1 MHTCIHTTSA
11 FIQYFCLY
19 LNQQT
24 AASNVWTFCVCTV
37 TCTHTPTQQT
47 YSVIH
52 LAIQLSYLFVLP
64 GIVLHHYV
72 KQQLFFFHTE
82 QYRLSTDDISVYR
95 CKSSACTFIFYDVS
109 KLFCFPSASLRRSS
123 VTYMTCVY
131 NSNTHAFFFSR
142 LSPKVWSTTFSK
154 KLPVPKNNLAASWL
168 VSRMRPLDMRASCP
182 TSLRRK
188 LSFIAEVYYTAEY
201 RT

>member
-1 MHTCIHTTSA
+1 MSGH
-11 FIQYFCLY
+11 F
-19 LNQQT
+19 
-24 AASNVWTFCVCTV
+24 VCVRWRA
-37 TCTHTPTQQT
+37 HTPTQQT

-72 KQQLFFFHTE
+72 KQQLFFHTE
-82 QYRLSTDDISVYR
+82 QYRLSTDDISVYQ
-95 CKSSACTFIFYDVS
+95 CKSSACTFIFMMFQNFFDFHLLLS
-109 KLFCFPSASLRRSS
+109 EEAALRIWLC
-123 VTYMTCVY
+123 TQFKHMP
-131 NSNTHAFFFSR
+131 FFR

-188 LSFIAEVYYTAEY
+188 LSLLLRFIILQSTEHNLSFSEVLIGLWGAWFWGEN
-201 RT
+201 